1 MKQTIKTQITR
12 AILILCSFGFVSSA
26 SGADEKDAV
35 RKEVMAVLDAFM
47 VSFSASDPKA
57 HTATYHFPHF
67 RLANGAMNSWQTRED
82 AIKAHEQIFPRLRES
97 GWHRSEWIERNVIGL
112 SDTKVHVVTKFRRL
126 RADGSE
132 IVTAESLYVLTLE
145 QGRWGIKLRS
155 SYLK

>member
-1 MKQTIKTQITR
+1 MKPTIKTQITR
-12 AILILCSFGFVSSA
+12 VILILCSFGFISSA
-26 SGADEKDAV
+26 SGAEGKDTV
-35 RKEVMAVLDAFM
+35 RKEVIAVLDAFM

-67 RLANGAMNSWQTRED
+67 RLANGAMNSWQTRDD

-97 GWHRSEWIERNVIGL
+97 GWHRSVWIDRDIIGM
-112 SDTKVHVVTKFRRL
+112 SDTKVHVATRFRRL

-132 IVTAESLYVLTLE
+132 IITAESLYVLTYE